1 MNGTQLLFIFIMIAL
16 YTGQNFFC
24 KKFSFSYKGDESHA
38 TPVLTIVGGLI
49 VAAVSFAFS
58 GFVFKAGPI
67 TLLLGIINAFALYG
81 YNYFILKASA
91 TGPYSVLI
99 VFTIFG
105 GISMP
110 SIAKW
115 IGFGKIMSGP
125 AICFLVLILLSV
137 YLMSIKP
144 KDENREKLDRIS
156 PAFLIYSICLA
167 ICNGTYATI
176 LAVQQEITGES
187 EKEGLIIVT
196 FTLGAIIS
204 LISLAVRKA
213 DIKQAMKQTKQS
225 LTHLLI
231 YAFCAAFAVNSLV
244 IILLLEIDTGVL
256 YTVQN
261 AGVMLMS
268 VVLSLI
274 CFKEKLTKV
283 NTIGCII
290 MTASLVGITV
300 FAETSFAQLIGV
312 LSSLIA

>member
-1 MNGTQLLFIFIMIAL
+1 MNVTQLLFILLMITL

-24 KKFSFSYKGDESHA
+24 KKFSFSYKGDESDA
-38 TPVLTIVGGLI
+38 TPVLTIWGGII

-58 GFVFKAGPI
+58 GFVFKASTL
-67 TLLLGIINAFALYG
+67 TLLFGIINAIVLYG
-81 YNYFILKASA
+81 YNYFLIKASA
-91 TGPYSVLI
+91 AGPYSVLI
-99 VFTIFG
+99 VFTIVG
-105 GISMP
+105 GIGMP

-125 AICFLVLILLSV
+125 AICFLFLILLSV

-144 KDENREKLDRIS
+144 NDENREKLDRIS
-156 PAFLIYSICLA
+156 PVFIIYSMCLA
-167 ICNGTYATI
+167 LCNGTYCTI
-176 LAVQQEITGES
+176 LAIQQEITGES
-187 EKEGLIIVT
+187 EKEELIIVT
-196 FTLGAIIS
+196 FLAAAIIS
-204 LISLAVRKA
+204 LITLAVKKA
-213 DIKQAMKQTKQS
+213 NVKQAMKQTKRS
-225 LTHLLI
+225 LVHLLL

-283 NTIGCII
+283 NVIGCII
-290 MTASLVGITV
+290 MTASLVGIMV
-300 FAETSFAQLIGV
+300 FAETSFSQLWDII
-312 LSSLIA
+312 LKHTA